1 MKYVF
6 TFLAVFFFSILLS
19 QQSQDYYWPLGN
31 RSTPEIG
38 SRGSEFDFTVKPFS
52 PATRTGDL
60 QIDMMNASICDADG
74 NLLFYTNGCAVANR
88 NHKIMP
94 EGDSINAG
102 PFLTEYWR
110 EDCSLG
116 YTGSQDITI
125 LPDPASSYGYYII
138 HKPNTYD
145 VANDRRFTRDTL
157 QYSYVD
163 MALDNGMGD
172 VTAKNIN
179 IEEQWMLSSYL
190 SPISHR
196 NNKDFWIMNAVQ
208 PTGYMV
214 WLLDESGIH
223 YEKIEPGPEWDE
235 WSSASGDAKFSPDG
249 TKYAFF
255 NQFDGLHLYD
265 FDRADATLTNPRHI
279 PGRRPEVGIFA
290 SCEWSPNSR
299 FLYLMRAD
307 TLWQLD
313 TEEEPLIDGLEFI
326 AEKTDP
332 EVPWFLKAAL
342 GPDCKIYIRQKSS
355 HEYMNIIHKPDE
367 PGVACD
373 FQQMGIKLP
382 RITGVGTFPNVPRFR
397 VDEEDKCDPSIVSIV
412 GETVW
417 WRRDLEV
424 YPNPASTQ
432 VTVALPDQQQ
442 GRLYIMDM
450 SGVVVQ
456 DHNVVRSD
464 KILDVS
470 ELVSGTYSVEFLPE
484 DNEDR
489 VVYTR
494 KVVVVR

>member
-60 QIDMMNASICDADG
+60 QMDMMNASICDADG

-102 PFLTEYWR
+102 PFLTEFWR

-116 YTGSQDITI
+116 YPGIQDIMI
-125 LPDPASSYGYYII
+125 LPDPGHDSGHYII
-138 HKPNTYD
+138 HKPITLKAGETNT
-145 VANDRRFTRDTL
+145 VDTL
-157 QYSYVD
+157 QYTYVD
-163 MALDNGMGD
+163 MTLDNGLGD
-172 VTAKNIN
+172 VTEKNVN
-179 IEEQWMLSSYL
+179 IEEQWLVSSYL
-190 SPISHR
+190 SSITHS
-196 NNKDFWIMNAVQ
+196 NGKDYWLLNPVF

-214 WLLDESGIH
+214 WLLDAEGIK
-223 YEKIEPGPEWDE
+223 YVKTEAGPKWDE
-235 WSSASGDAKFSPDG
+235 WTGSSGDARFSPDG
-249 TKYAFF
+249 TKYAKF

-265 FDRADATLTNPRHI
+265 FDRSDATLSNERHI
-279 PGRRPEVGIFA
+279 PWRRPESGIIGSF
-290 SCEWSPNSR
+290 EWSPNSR
-299 FLYLMRAD
+299 FLYPMRAD

-313 TEEEPLIDGLEFI
+313 TEAEPLEDGLVFI
-326 AEKTDP
+326 AEKTDS
-332 EVPWFLKAAL
+332 EVPWFQRSAL
-342 GPDCKIYIRQKSS
+342 GPDCRIYVRQLSS
-355 HEYMNIIHKPDE
+355 HEYMNVIHKPDE

-382 RITGVGTFPNVPRFR
+382 RITGIGTFPNVPRFR

-456 DHNVVRSD
+456 DHIAVRSD

-470 ELVSGTYSVEFLPE
+470 GLVSGTYSVEFLPE

-494 KVVVVR
+494 KVVVVE